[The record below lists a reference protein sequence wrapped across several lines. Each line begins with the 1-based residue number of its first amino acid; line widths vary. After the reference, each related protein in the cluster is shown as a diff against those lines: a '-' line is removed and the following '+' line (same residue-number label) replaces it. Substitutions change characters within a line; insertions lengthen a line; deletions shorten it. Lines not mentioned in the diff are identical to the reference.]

1 MQLPYFFE
9 ENITAGNYILSE
21 ATSKHCVQVLRMQ
34 AGEQLQLTDGKGN
47 LHTATIIEPH
57 KKNTIVKVDE
67 PVFTK
72 PNDKKITLAVSLL
85 KNASRF
91 EWLLEKATEIGVS
104 AIVPLQ
110 CKRTEKQNFK
120 TERMQGII
128 ISAMLQSRQTYLPEL
143 FPVTNITSLIS
154 SAQQKQKLI
163 AHCMEDEKTP
173 LQTVAMQNE
182 ILMLI
187 GPEGDFTDEEIA
199 FALQNNFQP
208 VSLGNTRL
216 RTETAAIVASSLLA
230 NL

>member
-9 ENITAGNYILSE
+9 ENITTGTYTLSE

-34 AGEQLQLTDGKGN
+34 AGEQLQLTDGCGN
-47 LHTATIIEPH
+47 LHTATITEPH
-57 KKNTIVKVDE
+57 KKNAIVKVEE
-67 PVFTK
+67 PEFSKSV
-72 PNDKKITLAVSLL
+72 NRKITLAVSLL

-143 FPVTNITSLIS
+143 FPVTNIASLIS

-163 AHCMEDEKTP
+163 AHCTDDEKTP
-173 LQTVAMQNE
+173 LHSIVVEDE
-182 ILMLI
+182 ILILI
-187 GPEGDFTDEEIA
+187 GPEGDFTEEEIA

-208 VSLGNTRL
+208 LSLGNTRL
-216 RTETAAIVASSLLA
+216 RTETAAIVAASLLA

>member
-9 ENITAGNYILSE
+9 ENITAGNYTLSE
-21 ATSKHCVQVLRMQ
+21 TTSKHCVQVLRMQ
-34 AGEQLQLTDGKGN
+34 AGEQLQLTDGKGS

-57 KKNTIVKVDE
+57 KKSTVVKVE
-67 PVFTK
+67 KAVFAK
-72 PNDKKITLAVSLL
+72 PANKKITLAVSLL

-91 EWLLEKATEIGVS
+91 EWLLEKATEIGIS
-104 AIVPLQ
+104 AIIPLQ

-128 ISAMLQSRQTYLPEL
+128 VSAMLQSRQTYLPEL

-163 AHCMEDEKTP
+163 AHCTEDEKTP
-173 LQTVAMQNE
+173 LQTVAMQDE
-182 ILMLI
+182 TLMLI
-187 GPEGDFTDEEIA
+187 GPEGDFNDEEIA